1 MFACARLWRPLCVSA
16 LLAAG
21 AVACGGPTAPSSA
34 TQSACTA
41 SISTD
46 QQTQT
51 VGAAGATFVLTV
63 TAGDGCAWTAVTA
76 SDFIRVTDGGSGTG
90 SGVVR
95 VTVSANGGAQ
105 RVGTLTVAGSTV
117 TVTQQAAGPA
127 NCLMTVEPTGAS
139 VPASGG
145 DVTVNVTV
153 TQGSGCVWSASVTA
167 GFVTIKSGGA
177 GTGTGAAVFTVAAN
191 TGAARSATIAIAGQT
206 LTISQVAAGCAFT
219 VTPTTVSVSA
229 SAQTATITVTVTQGA
244 GCTWTAAANDA
255 FVTVSSGA
263 SGTGSGTVVLAVA
276 ANVGGARSG
285 GATIAGQTVSVAQ
298 AAAPCA
304 FAVTPGNTTISPAA
318 QTVTETVTVTQGIA
332 CTWTATSASPF
343 ITVTSGASGTGNG
356 SVTLAIAA
364 NAGTGRTGTL
374 TIAGATVLVTQTG
387 VPFVLLSFRS
397 APGDSVGGG
406 QSYSFV
412 GQSPPA
418 AVSIDAAYRN
428 FTVSS
433 TAGPASWSLHL
444 SAPVGASLVPGLL
457 DDTAR
462 WPVQAT
468 TQPGLDFTFGG
479 RGCNA
484 STGRFVIGDASYS
497 GTDIQRFHAVFEQ
510 HCENASAALVGD
522 IWVDAAGTSTVPPL
536 SLPSGPASPV
546 TLFST
551 QSAVGDPI
559 GRGQSSSYAL
569 SSAVFTPTLDTDRR
583 HVNVRVAGP
592 DGTTFWL
599 LDFGAPAGQ
608 QLAAGVYANAAR
620 WPFQPGTVPG
630 LSVTGNGAGCN
641 TVTGQFTIL
650 EIQYD
655 ASNAVQRFH
664 ATFEQHCD
672 GAVPGLTG
680 EIFVVANPWR

>member
-16 LLAAG
+16 LLAAVG
-21 AVACGGPTAPSSA
+21 FACGGPTAPSSG
-34 TQSACTA
+34 TLSACVA
-41 SISTD
+41 SISSD
-46 QQTQT
+46 QQAQT
-51 VGAAGATFVLTV
+51 LGAAGAAFVLSV
-63 TAGDGCAWTAVTA
+63 TAGDGCAWTVVTT
-76 SDFIRVTDGGSGTG
+76 SDFLRVTDGSSGTG
-90 SGVVR
+90 PGVVH
-95 VTVSANGGAQ
+95 VSVSANGGAQ
-105 RVGTLTVAGSTV
+105 RVGTLTIAGSTV
-117 TVTQQAAGPA
+117 TVTQQAAAAA
-127 NCLMTVEPTGAS
+127 NCVMTVEPTGAS
-139 VPASGG
+139 VPSSGG

-153 TQGSGCVWSASVTA
+153 TQGTGCVWNASVTA
-167 GFVTIKSGGA
+167 AFVTIRSGA
-177 GTGTGAAVFTVAAN
+177 SGTGTGAAVFTVAAN
-191 TGAARSATIAIAGQT
+191 TGGARSATVAIAGQT
-206 LTISQVAAGCAFT
+206 LTLSQVAAGCTFT

-229 SAQTATITVTVTQGA
+229 TAQTAPITVTVTQGA
-244 GCTWTAAANDA
+244 GCTWTAAANDPFIA
-255 FVTVSSGA
+255 ISSGA
-263 SGTGSGTVVLAVA
+263 SGTGSGTVVLAIA

-285 GATIAGQTVSVAQ
+285 AATIAGQTVSVAQ

-304 FAVTPGNTTISPAA
+304 FAVAPGNTTVSPAA
-318 QTVTETVTVTQGIA
+318 QTLAETVTVTQGVA
-332 CTWTATSASPF
+332 CAWSATSTSSF
-343 ITVTSGASGTGNG
+343 ITVASGANGTGNG
-356 SVTLAIAA
+356 VVTLAVAA
-364 NAGTGRTGTL
+364 NAGTGRTATV
-374 TIAGATVLVTQTG
+374 TIAGATVIVTQTG
-387 VPFVLLSFRS
+387 VPVVLMSFRS
-397 APGDSVGGG
+397 TPGDSIGGG
-406 QSYSFV
+406 QTYSYV

-418 AVSIDAAYRN
+418 AVSIDAPYRN
-428 FTVSS
+428 FAVSS
-433 TAGPASWSLHL
+433 TTGPAPWSLHL
-444 SAPVGASLVPGLL
+444 SAPAGASLVPGLL

-462 WPVQAT
+462 WPVQAA

-484 STGRFVIGDASYS
+484 STGRFVIGDATYS
-497 GTDIQRFHAVFEQ
+497 GTEIQRFHAVFEQ

-536 SLPSGPASPV
+536 SLPGGPVTPV

-559 GRGQSSSYAL
+559 GHGQSSSYAL

-592 DGTTFWL
+592 DGSTFWL

-608 QLAAGVYANAAR
+608 QLATGVYANAAR
-620 WPFQPGTVPG
+620 WPFQPATTPG
-630 LSVTGNGAGCN
+630 FSVTGNGAGCN
-641 TVTGQFTIL
+641 TVTGQFTVL